1 MCKWFSKKP
10 VQREN
15 VLGRFISS
23 SRRTQKPASSYQEN
37 GEIRAKLP
45 KVEVFA
51 DYAHNLQS
59 WPKNGVKT
67 TKKQQH

>member
-1 MCKWFSKKP
+1 M
-10 VQREN
+10 
-15 VLGRFISS
+15 
-23 SRRTQKPASSYQEN
+23 
-37 GEIRAKLP
+37 RAKLP